1 MGAGP
6 SVAQAPTSKVAAAE
20 LTSAEPQPD
29 GESDPTNTQSKVI
42 APQAMASLAR
52 VQAAA
57 TPVAVPSL
65 RPWPTAFDPV
75 TVVTYLTGIVSS
87 LVNAVLSPFAAGLP
101 ALPVDPSAW
110 SLLAWVR
117 RELFNESPTLTY
129 NPVQN
134 TQSLDDDGDVVVTG
148 RVVVSDQDQE
158 PHTFTVIGRPHNGG
172 TVEIDEDGNFTYRPM
187 NAMAAVGGTDSFT
200 VVASDEAA
208 GFHLHGPLGLLQ
220 FVPILGSL
228 LNPSAGHRVAKTIT
242 VDVTAVD
249 GVDLSFPDDFDWG
262 VAHAG
267 FQAEGG
273 PGSPVD
279 PNSDW
284 YRWVHDPI
292 NQLLGLTKGVPEDG
306 PARTSS
312 TTRTRSWRAMTSA

>member
-1 MGAGP
+1 
-6 SVAQAPTSKVAAAE
+6 
-20 LTSAEPQPD
+20 
-29 GESDPTNTQSKVI
+29 
-42 APQAMASLAR
+42 MASMVK

-57 TPVAVPSL
+57 TPVVVPSL

-101 ALPVDPSAW
+101 ALPTDPSAW

-148 RVVVSDQDQE
+148 RVVVSDPDQE
-158 PHTFTVIGRPHNGG
+158 PHTYTVIGRPHDGG

-200 VVASDEAA
+200 VVVSDEAA
-208 GFHLHGPLGLLQ
+208 GLHCTVHSALLQ
-220 FVPILGSL
+220 FVPDPGQLPQPERRAPGGQDHHGRRRPRS
-228 LNPSAGHRVAKTIT
+228 
-242 VDVTAVD
+242 TA
-249 GVDLSFPDDFDWG
+249 STCR
-262 VAHAG
+262 
-267 FQAEGG
+267 
-273 PGSPVD
+273 SPTTSTGASRTPASRPRAV
-279 PNSDW
+279 
-284 YRWVHDPI
+284 
-292 NQLLGLTKGVPEDG
+292 
-306 PARTSS
+306 PARPSTRIPTGTGGC
-312 TTRTRSWRAMTSA
+312 TTRSTSCSG